1 MLQPLRRPQGRCERL
16 AGLAGRSGK
25 DLAPRPDRPEGV
37 HPADPH
43 ARRDRS
49 RRRVPARVHGRR
61 TGLRSVGLRPHQ
73 GRADPG
79 GVGARGG
86 DGAAAGRVPAG
97 GGRVTTA
104 PVRPGP
110 NDPLK
115 GRPLTDRQLDVLHR
129 IAQGQSWQ
137 QIGRDLGLTVGGVG
151 SHSKQILRKLGA
163 QTSAHAVFLACA
175 AGTLDPT
182 RRHGDHAGFAAH
194 RYYGEEPCEACWE
207 GERAYRRE
215 RRAARK
221 AAQTT
226 PRIRTS

>member
-1 MLQPLRRPQGRCERL
+1 M
-16 AGLAGRSGK
+16 
-25 DLAPRPDRPEGV
+25 
-37 HPADPH
+37 
-43 ARRDRS
+43 
-49 RRRVPARVHGRR
+49 
-61 TGLRSVGLRPHQ
+61 
-73 GRADPG
+73 
-79 GVGARGG
+79 
-86 DGAAAGRVPAG
+86 
-97 GGRVTTA
+97 TTA

>member
-1 MLQPLRRPQGRCERL
+1 M
-16 AGLAGRSGK
+16 
-25 DLAPRPDRPEGV
+25 
-37 HPADPH
+37 
-43 ARRDRS
+43 
-49 RRRVPARVHGRR
+49 
-61 TGLRSVGLRPHQ
+61 
-73 GRADPG
+73 
-79 GVGARGG
+79 
-86 DGAAAGRVPAG
+86 
-97 GGRVTTA
+97 TTA
-104 PVRPGP
+104 PPRPGP
-110 NDPLK
+110 PPPGSGAGPSPDDPLK
-115 GRPLTDRQLDVLHR
+115 GLPLTARQLDVLHR

-175 AGTLDPT
+175 SGILDPT

-221 AAQTT
+221 ATQDSSE
-226 PRIRTS
+226 IRTS